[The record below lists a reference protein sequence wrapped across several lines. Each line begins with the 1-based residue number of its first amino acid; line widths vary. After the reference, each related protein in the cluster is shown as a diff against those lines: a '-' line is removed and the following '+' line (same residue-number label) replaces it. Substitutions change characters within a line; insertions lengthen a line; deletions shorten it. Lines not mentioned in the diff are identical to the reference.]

1 MVNLDRDGAS
11 KASGKPVPAT
21 CALGAAH
28 AGFACA
34 DLELTATTVKMASP
48 TASRDAPG
56 CLFSYAPRKMI
67 TPKISDHAC
76 ANMPGLRLFRQTAT
90 NQNRTPNSMILPTAP
105 TPS

>member
-48 TASRDAPG
+48 TASAMLRA
-56 CLFSYAPRKMI
+56 
-67 TPKISDHAC
+67 AC
-76 ANMPGLRLFRQTAT
+76 SATLREK
-90 NQNRTPNSMILPTAP
+90 
-105 TPS
+105 